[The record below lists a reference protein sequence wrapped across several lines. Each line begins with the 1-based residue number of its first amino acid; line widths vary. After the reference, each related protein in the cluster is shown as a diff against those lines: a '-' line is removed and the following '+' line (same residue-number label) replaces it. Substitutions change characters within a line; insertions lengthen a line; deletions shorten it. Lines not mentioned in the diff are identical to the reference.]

1 VYEPASKHQR
11 SLCSG
16 GSDLPLFPT
25 NPHCGTLLNHSVAR
39 GNKNFSLAQK
49 KISRV
54 RVAPDIAVGGQANYK
69 MQRAWVGFKTPF
81 C

>member
-1 VYEPASKHQR
+1 VYEPASEHQL

-25 NPHCGTLLNHSVAR
+25 NPHCGTLLNHSVAG

-49 KISRV
+49 KNS
-54 RVAPDIAVGGQANYK
+54 
-69 MQRAWVGFKTPF
+69 
-81 C
+81 

>member
-16 GSDLPLFPT
+16 GSDFTFST
-25 NPHCGTLLNHSVAR
+25 NPHCGTLVNHSAAR

-54 RVAPDIAVGGQANYK
+54 HAAPDIAVGG
-69 MQRAWVGFKTPF
+69 
-81 C
+81 